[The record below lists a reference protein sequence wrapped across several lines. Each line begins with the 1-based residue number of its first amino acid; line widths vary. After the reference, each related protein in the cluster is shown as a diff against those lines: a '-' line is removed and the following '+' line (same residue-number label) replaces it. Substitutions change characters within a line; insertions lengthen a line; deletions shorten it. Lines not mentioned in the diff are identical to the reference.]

1 MCNMFRFLTIAAS
14 LFISSFYGVAHA
26 QEKKPDLFEA
36 EYSILMKGAKI
47 ANMSRKFTRSK
58 DGIYQYHSETRTT
71 GLISLFRKDHIIET
85 SRWRIDENKIIP
97 IDYFYDHSGGK
108 KNRKVKIAFDW
119 QSNKIT
125 NSIDGSSW
133 KMPATPNVM
142 DKLLYQLAIMYD
154 LKAGKEDLL
163 YTVADGGKTKV
174 YNFEF
179 LGDETIKT
187 PIGELQTVKLER
199 HKPNSRRKS
208 TLWCAKNLGY
218 LPVRVENIEKD
229 GKLTTA
235 LINSLQ
241 GLNY

>member
-1 MCNMFRFLTIAAS
+1 MFRIITIVTFA
-14 LFISSFYGVAHA
+14 FMSSFSGLVYT
-26 QEKKPDLFEA
+26 QEEKPNLFEA

-47 ANMSRKFTRSK
+47 AKMNRKFTRTE
-58 DGIYQYHSETRTT
+58 DGIYQYYSETRTT
-71 GLISLFRKDHIIET
+71 GFISLFRKDHIIET
-85 SRWRIDENKIIP
+85 SRWRFDDKKLTP
-97 IDYFYDHSGGK
+97 IDYYYDHSGGK
-108 KNRKVKIAFDW
+108 KSRKVKIAFDW

-133 KMPATPNVM
+133 KMPTSPNVM

-154 LKAGKEDLL
+154 LEAGKEELL

-174 YNFEF
+174 YNFEI
-179 LGDETIKT
+179 LGDETIDT
-187 PIGELQTVKLER
+187 PIGKFETVKLER

-218 LPVRVENIEKD
+218 LPIKVENIEKD
-229 GKLTTA
+229 GKVTTA

-241 GLNY
+241 GLGY